1 MKFQTTLLSHG
12 KTATGVEVPPEVVA
26 SLGTSKKPA
35 VRVTINGYT
44 YRSSVAVM
52 GGKFMLRVSAENR
65 AGAGVAAGDIIE
77 VDLELD
83 TEPREVALPADFV
96 RALEENA
103 DAKRFFEGLSYSN
116 KRRHI
121 LGIEDAKTDQTRQLR
136 IAKSIRLFQE
146 GKV

>member
-1 MKFQTTLLSHG
+1 
-12 KTATGVEVPPEVVA
+12 
-26 SLGTSKKPA
+26 
-35 VRVTINGYT
+35 
-44 YRSSVAVM
+44 M
-52 GGKFMLRVSAENR
+52 GGKFMLGVSAENR